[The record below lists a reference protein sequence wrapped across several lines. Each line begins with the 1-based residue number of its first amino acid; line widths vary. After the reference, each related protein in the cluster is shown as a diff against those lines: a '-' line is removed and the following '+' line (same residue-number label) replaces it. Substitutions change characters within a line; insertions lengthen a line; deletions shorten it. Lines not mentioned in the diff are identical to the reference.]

1 MAATHGEL
9 EVPDVEIRRHAEY
22 WHGFVRFMTVS
33 AVVIGLLLGA
43 MALFL
48 V

>member
-1 MAATHGEL
+1 MAAAHGEF

-22 WHGFVRFMTVS
+22 WHGFVRFLTV
-33 AVVIGLLLGA
+33 AAIVIGLLLGA